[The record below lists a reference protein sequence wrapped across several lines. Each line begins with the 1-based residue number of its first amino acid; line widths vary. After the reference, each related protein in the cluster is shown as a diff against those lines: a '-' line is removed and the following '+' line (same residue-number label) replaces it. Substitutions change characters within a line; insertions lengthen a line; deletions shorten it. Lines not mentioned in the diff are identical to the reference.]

1 MSYFSNKIKKHR
13 FTMVELLAVMVL
25 IMIVTGIGIG
35 AYSYGMTKL
44 KENRTR
50 TTIAQIEGA
59 LESLKAKYGYYP
71 ATPND
76 GAGTTDYRFYLD
88 LNVNHSGFSSTYKNG
103 TSEPSGTAIY
113 PEEYMEHFR
122 NAVDYEKL
130 KKKAK
135 RFGSSNYSVI
145 TDGWGQPLYYR
156 CPGLHNP
163 ASYDLYS
170 AGADGKVGTTTDN
183 LWSTSYS
190 LGVLE
195 NTPIACDA
203 KLADDIANF

>member
-1 MSYFSNKIKKHR
+1 MSYFNNKIEKR
-13 FTMVELLAVMVL
+13 TFTMVELLAVMVL
-25 IMIVTGIGIG
+25 MLVVAGIGIG

-50 TTIAQIEGA
+50 TTIAQVEGA

-71 ATPND
+71 ATPTN
-76 GAGTTDYRFYLD
+76 GSGTTDYRFYLD
-88 LNVNHSGFSSTYKNG
+88 LNVNHSGFSGSYK
-103 TSEPSGTAIY
+103 TDEPSGTAVY
-113 PEEYMEHFR
+113 PQEYMEHYR
-122 NAVDYEKL
+122 NVVDYEKL

-135 RFGSSNYSVI
+135 RFGSSNYSVVV
-145 TDGWGQPLYYR
+145 DGWGQPLYYR

-170 AGADGKVGTTTDN
+170 AGADGKVGTTNDN
-183 LWSTSYS
+183 LWNASYS

-195 NTPIACDA
+195 NSPVACNS